1 MVKNVMIS
9 HVLLLA
15 MSTATIT
22 IYSTETPDA
31 VTIELPA
38 TVSAQD
44 SSMPHRER
52 ITYSPLEPSQQ
63 RPCNPR
69 HWSPLTQKCIAA
81 VVSASLAGTFY
92 LAINVWNK

>member
-9 HVLLLA
+9 QVLLLA

-31 VTIELPA
+31 VTIELPK
-38 TVSAQD
+38 TVSAQG
-44 SSMPHRER
+44 SSMPYRER
-52 ITYSPLEPSQQ
+52 IKYSPLEPSQQ

-69 HWSPLTQKCIAA
+69 YWSPLTQKCVAA
-81 VVSASLAGTFY
+81 VASASLGATFY